1 MAHALCHALPA
12 TEVPDRLDAPLARG
26 ASSRGPQVLDGRPEA
41 ILAILR
47 SAGSASPDP
56 LLGEVLAA
64 FRRQWLTFAR
74 KRYPELHDDLE
85 DAVQSALV
93 KLVSGEK
100 LHGLKDVTR
109 LESWARS
116 LFVHTVLDVARESGR
131 RRARRASLGSPDE
144 DPEQVLRE
152 GLAADRPTP
161 EEMTAY
167 RERLEIVA
175 RCVEKLD
182 VARLKFVEDLPE
194 KEIALRLNLT
204 RDGVAGQ
211 LKRIRRGLRI
221 AFGDAE

>member
-109 LESWARS
+109 LEYWARS
-116 LFVHTVLDVARESGR
+116 LFVHTVLDLARESGR

-144 DPEQVLRE
+144 DPEEMLRD
-152 GLAADRPTP
+152 GLPVDRPTP
-161 EEMTAY
+161 EEMPAY
-167 RERLEIVA
+167 RQRLEIGA
-175 RCVEKLD
+175 RCGAQPDAARHQLVEH
-182 VARLKFVEDLPE
+182 RPE
-194 KEIALRLNLT
+194 
-204 RDGVAGQ
+204 
-211 LKRIRRGLRI
+211 
-221 AFGDAE
+221 

>member
-1 MAHALCHALPA
+1 M
-12 TEVPDRLDAPLARG
+12 
-26 ASSRGPQVLDGRPEA
+26 
-41 ILAILR
+41 
-47 SAGSASPDP
+47 
-56 LLGEVLAA
+56 LAA

-144 DPEQVLRE
+144 DPEEVLRE

>member
-1 MAHALCHALPA
+1 
-12 TEVPDRLDAPLARG
+12 
-26 ASSRGPQVLDGRPEA
+26 VLDGRPEA

-74 KRYPELHDDLE
+74 KRYPELYDDLE
-85 DAVQSALV
+85 DAVQNALV

-100 LHGLKDVTR
+100 LDGLKDVTR

-116 LFVHTVLDVARESGR
+116 LFVHTVLDLARESGR
-131 RRARRASLGSPDE
+131 QRARRASLGSPDE
-144 DPEQVLRE
+144 DTEEVLQQ
-152 GLAADRPTP
+152 GLPADHPTP

-182 VARLKFVEDLPE
+182 VARLKFIEDLPE

>member
-1 MAHALCHALPA
+1 
-12 TEVPDRLDAPLARG
+12 
-26 ASSRGPQVLDGRPEA
+26 VLDGRPEA

-74 KRYPELHDDLE
+74 KRYPELYDDLE
-85 DAVQSALV
+85 DAVQNALV

-100 LHGLKDVTR
+100 LDGLKDVTR

-116 LFVHTVLDVARESGR
+116 LFVHTVLDLARESGR
-131 RRARRASLGSPDE
+131 QRARRASLGSPDE
-144 DPEQVLRE
+144 DPEEVLQQ
-152 GLAADRPTP
+152 GLPADHPTP
-161 EEMTAY
+161 EEMTTY

-221 AFGDAE
+221 AFGDEK